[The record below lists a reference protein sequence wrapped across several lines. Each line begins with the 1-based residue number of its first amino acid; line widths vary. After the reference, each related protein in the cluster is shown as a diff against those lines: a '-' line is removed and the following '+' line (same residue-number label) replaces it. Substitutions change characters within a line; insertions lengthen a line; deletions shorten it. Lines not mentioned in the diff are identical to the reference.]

1 MFHGGEVEWG
11 SEACHLLVFEPAVLV
26 SSLGQQIPVCRVL
39 GSSACVCA
47 SQFHGRAPMGVC
59 VELRCCRR
67 CCGAAMLR

>member
-39 GSSACVCA
+39 GNSACVCA
-47 SQFHGRAPMGVC
+47 SQFHGPALMGSVHR
-59 VELRCCRR
+59 VAVLRCC
-67 CCGAAMLR
+67 GM